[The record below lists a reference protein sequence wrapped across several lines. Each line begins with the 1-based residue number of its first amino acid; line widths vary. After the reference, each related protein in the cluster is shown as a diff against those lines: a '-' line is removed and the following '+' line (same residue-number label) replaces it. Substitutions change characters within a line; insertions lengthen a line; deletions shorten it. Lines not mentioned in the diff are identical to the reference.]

1 VLGRE
6 NNWENPFGDGKAGER
21 IVKSLESAVYSREP
35 RIMTKIERFEDV
47 KAWQK
52 ARELVKSIYQV
63 TSEGGFA
70 KDYSLK
76 DQLRR
81 ASISV
86 MSNIAEGFSRQT
98 DREFAQFLHVAKG
111 SASEV
116 QSQLYVALDL
126 KYISEATFK
135 ELYEL
140 SEETIRL
147 ISGFVR
153 YLKGG

>member
-1 VLGRE
+1 MAR
-6 NNWENPFGDGKAGER
+6 
-21 IVKSLESAVYSREP
+21 
-35 RIMTKIERFEDV
+35 IERFEDIQ
-47 KAWQK
+47 AWQK
-52 ARELVKSIYQV
+52 ARELVRSTYQV
-63 TSEGGFA
+63 TNKRDFA
-70 KDYSLK
+70 RDYGLR
-76 DQLRR
+76 DQVRR
-81 ASISV
+81 ASVSV

-98 DREFAQFLHVAKG
+98 DKEFVQFLHVAKG

-135 ELYEL
+135 QLYEL

-153 YLKGG
+153 YLRGD

>member
-1 VLGRE
+1 
-6 NNWENPFGDGKAGER
+6 
-21 IVKSLESAVYSREP
+21 
-35 RIMTKIERFEDV
+35 MTKIERFEDV

>member
-1 VLGRE
+1 MT
-6 NNWENPFGDGKAGER
+6 R
-21 IVKSLESAVYSREP
+21 IK
-35 RIMTKIERFEDV
+35 RFEDIT
-47 KAWQK
+47 AWQR
-52 ARELVKSIYQV
+52 AREVVKSIYEI
-63 TSEGGFA
+63 TSKESFA

-76 DQLRR
+76 DQIRR

-98 DREFAQFLHVAKG
+98 DREFIQFPHVAKG

-140 SEETIRL
+140 LEETIRL

>member
-1 VLGRE
+1 MT
-6 NNWENPFGDGKAGER
+6 R
-21 IVKSLESAVYSREP
+21 IEH
-35 RIMTKIERFEDV
+35 FEEIQ
-47 KAWQK
+47 AWQK
-52 ARELVKSIYQV
+52 ARELVKSTYQI
-63 TSEGGFA
+63 TNKENFA

-76 DQLRR
+76 DQIRR

-86 MSNIAEGFSRQT
+86 MTNIAEGFSRQT
-98 DREFAQFLHVAKG
+98 DREFIQFLYIAKG

-126 KYISEATFK
+126 EYISQATFK

-147 ISGFVR
+147 VSGFVR

>member
-1 VLGRE
+1 M
-6 NNWENPFGDGKAGER
+6 AG
-21 IVKSLESAVYSREP
+21 IK
-35 RIMTKIERFEDV
+35 RFEDI

-52 ARELVKSIYQV
+52 AREVVKSIYES
-63 TSEGGFA
+63 TGKESFA

-76 DQLRR
+76 DQIRR

-98 DREFAQFLHVAKG
+98 DREFIQFLYVAKG
-111 SASEV
+111 STSEV

-140 SEETIRL
+140 LEETIRL